1 MINVQEMIK
10 KAMKKELFNT
20 DEMNL
25 AARQILSEMKTKF
38 IDIKEEITNDVQHK
52 MLTKMKKERESSI
65 NIYKEAYEKN
75 NSEVAKNNLMK
86 SENEFT
92 VLNDFISKLEDEM
105 PKKLS
110 EEEIKS
116 IIMNIIKEA
125 GEKINIGII
134 MKEFKGRSDV
144 DMSVVSK
151 IAKSCIEYN

>member
-1 MINVQEMIK
+1 MINVSEMIK

-38 IDIKEEITNDVQHK
+38 IDIKEEITNDIQYK
-52 MLTKMKKERESSI
+52 MLIKMKKERESSVE
-65 NIYKEAYEKN
+65 IYKEAFEKN
-75 NSEVAKNNLMK
+75 NSEVAKNNLIK
-86 SENEFT
+86 SENELR
-92 VLNDFISKLEDEM
+92 VLNNFISELEAEM

-110 EEEIKS
+110 EDEIKS
-116 IIMNIIKEA
+116 IIVNIMNKV
-125 GEKINIGII
+125 GEKVNIGMI

-151 IAKSCIEYN
+151 IAKSILP

>member
-20 DEMNL
+20 DEMNM

-38 IDIKEEITNDVQHK
+38 IDIKEEITNDIQYK
-52 MLTKMKKERESSI
+52 MLIKMKKERESSVE
-65 NIYKEAYEKN
+65 IYKEAFEKN
-75 NSEVAKNNLMK
+75 NSEVAKNNLIK
-86 SENEFT
+86 SENELN
-92 VLNDFISKLEDEM
+92 VLNNFISELEAEM

-110 EEEIKS
+110 EDEIKS
-116 IIMNIIKEA
+116 IIVNIMNKI
-125 GEKINIGII
+125 GEKVNIGMI

-151 IAKSCIEYN
+151 IAKSILP